1 MMDNTQSV
9 DPSNELSTTKAILEI
24 TRNKL
29 FTAISTITE
38 LELIIAIER
47 DKNKALNELLESY
60 KNKNTGI

>member
-1 MMDNTQSV
+1 MSDAQATDVQQ
-9 DPSNELSTTKAILEI
+9 ELNTTKALLDI

-47 DKNKALNELLESY
+47 EKNKQLTE
-60 KNKNTGI
+60 NKDTGV

>member
-47 DKNKALNELLESY
+47 DKNKALKELLESY